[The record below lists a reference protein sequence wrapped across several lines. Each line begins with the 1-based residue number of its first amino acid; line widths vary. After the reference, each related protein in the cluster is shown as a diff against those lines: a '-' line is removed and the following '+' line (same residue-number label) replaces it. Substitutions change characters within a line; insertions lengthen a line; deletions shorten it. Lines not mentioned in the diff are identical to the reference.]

1 MISFVQFAEPSS
13 IARRFA
19 EQDGEHWDASRELSG
34 QGIANLAS
42 GLFGAFPVSGSF
54 SRSSLNRLSGGET
67 RWVGV
72 FVGVFV
78 LAFVS
83 VADVLETLPKS
94 ILAATVIIAVLPVF
108 NFGTLFQ
115 LLKTSRRDGLL
126 GIGTLMCTLVMAPR
140 IHFAVIA
147 AVSAS
152 LALGMADKLRE
163 RRSAK
168 RPRQP

>member
-1 MISFVQFAEPSS
+1 M
-13 IARRFA
+13 
-19 EQDGEHWDASRELSG
+19 
-34 QGIANLAS
+34 
-42 GLFGAFPVSGSF
+42 
-54 SRSSLNRLSGGET
+54 
-67 RWVGV
+67 

-94 ILAATVIIAVLPVF
+94 ILAATVIIAVLPLF